1 MILPRALVPKH
12 LHQLDYGKIAIAR
25 LIAASKPPTMTHL
38 SGLFLRQTRKTRM
51 SNGAKG
57 AATRMGLK
65 FAKLLTKM
73 KEVR

>member
-1 MILPRALVPKH
+1 MILPKTWLPKNP
-12 LHQLDYGKIAIAR
+12 HQLDYGKIAIAR

-38 SGLFLRQTRKTRM
+38 SGLFMRQTRKTRM

-65 FAKLLTKM
+65 FAKG
-73 KEVR
+73 VQ